1 MTNTAAT
8 TARLA
13 DQAAQKADD
22 AIKATQRVANDAL
35 NGLSDSVESAH
46 AQGAPKLVRMAEQ
59 AESLIGRSAEV
70 MRDSTQQLRDRAVR
84 AQDVTVGYIKD
95 EPIKSV
101 LVAAAAGAVLMALV
115 TLASRSRA
123 AH

>member
-1 MTNTAAT
+1 MNTATT

-35 NGLSDSVESAH
+35 NGLSNSVESAH
-46 AQGAPKLVRMAEQ
+46 AQAAPKLVRMAEQ
-59 AESLIGRSAEV
+59 AESLIGRSAEAV
-70 MRDSTQQLRDRAVR
+70 RDSTQQLREKAGH

-101 LVAAAAGAVLMALV
+101 LIAAAAGAALMALV